1 MVTAIHR
8 TAIILLI
15 VILLGGCTWKQQK
28 ESADPESAQPVLP
41 GEYFITHH
49 LMTDQGMIR
58 TSFAEQHIY
67 LSESLGLWMDYLVR
81 KNDQNLFDQQF
92 GVLQDQ
98 FLLDHHLLSW
108 QIESHQKS
116 KVNALVD
123 DLRVVAA
130 LQKADRLWEK
140 SAYQTTAKEIAQA
153 LKDKNMYKGILT
165 DYYDASTQKT
175 SHTITLSYID
185 PTAIKEMKSLQIFTK
200 QMASNQLVI
209 LKHAPRKKGF
219 FPKSYDIKKKTYSF
233 DQEIHMIDQ
242 LYTALHADRAK
253 VNTSSIMKWLK
264 TAFKEDGKLY
274 GRYKLSTLQ
283 PSVTYESPSVYAL
296 VILFALKQNELEF
309 AKDVYDR
316 MKELQIK
323 DPLKAYYG
331 GYMNEN
337 DTHSFDNL
345 LPLIAERELFNE
357 SVIQ

>member
-1 MVTAIHR
+1 MHTRIYR
-8 TAIILLI
+8 TAIVLLI

-28 ESADPESAQPVLP
+28 ESADPVSPKPVLP

-49 LMTDQGMIR
+49 LMTDQGLIR

-81 KNDQNLFDQQF
+81 KKDQNLFDQQL

-108 QIESHQKS
+108 QIESEQKS
-116 KVNALVD
+116 KTNALVD

-130 LQKADRLWEK
+130 LQKANRLWKK

-153 LKDKNMYKGILT
+153 LKEKNMFKAILS
-165 DYYDASTQKT
+165 DYYDASTNRT

-185 PTAIKEMKSLQIFTK
+185 PKAIKELESLQIFTK
-200 QMASNQLVI
+200 QMTSNQLAL
-209 LKHAPRKKGF
+209 LKQAPRKKGF

-233 DQEIHMIDQ
+233 DREINMIDQ
-242 LYTALHADRAK
+242 LYTALHAHHAK
-253 VNTSSIMKWLK
+253 VNTSAIMKWLK
-264 TAFKEDGKLY
+264 TTFKQEGKLY

-296 VILFALKQNELEF
+296 VLLYALKQNELEF
-309 AKDVYDR
+309 AKAVYHR
-316 MKELQIK
+316 MKELQTQ
-323 DPLKAYYG
+323 DPLKPYYG
-331 GYMNEN
+331 GYMNEK

-345 LPLIAERELFNE
+345 LPLIAERELLNE
-357 SVIQ
+357 SVVQ

>member
-1 MVTAIHR
+1 MDTPIHR
-8 TAIILLI
+8 IGIVLLI

-28 ESADPESAQPVLP
+28 ESAYPVSPQPVLP

-81 KNDQNLFDQQF
+81 KKDQNSFDQQF
-92 GVLQDQ
+92 GVLQDE
-98 FLLDHHLLSW
+98 FLLEHHLLSW
-108 QIESHQKS
+108 QIESDQKS
-116 KVNALVD
+116 KANALVD

-130 LQKADRLWEK
+130 LQKADRLWK
-140 SAYQTTAKEIAQA
+140 NAAYQTTAKEIAQA
-153 LKDKNMYKGILT
+153 LKDKNMYRGILS
-165 DYYDASTQKT
+165 DYYDASTNRT
-175 SHTITLSYID
+175 SHTITLSYLD
-185 PTAIKEMKSLQIFTK
+185 PKAIKELESLKIFTK
-200 QMASNQLVI
+200 QMTSNQLTI
-209 LKHAPRKKGF
+209 LKQAPRKKGF
-219 FPKSYDIKKKTYSF
+219 FPKSYDIKKKAYSF
-233 DQEIHMIDQ
+233 DREINMIDQ

-253 VNTSSIMKWLK
+253 VNTSAIMKWLK
-264 TAFKEDGKLY
+264 TTFKKEGKLY

-296 VILFALKQNELEF
+296 VILYALKRNEPEF
-309 AKDVYDR
+309 AKEVYDR
-316 MKELQIK
+316 MKELQIQ
-323 DPLKAYYG
+323 DPLKDYYG
-331 GYMNEN
+331 GYMNEK